1 MATKTYDS
9 LAYTVLG
16 APAAS
21 ITFSSISGAY
31 TDLRLV
37 LSATVS
43 SAGQIALLQFNADTA
58 TNYSYRYLEGNGA
71 TAGSSS
77 TQTQT
82 SISLAIGS
90 GLSLTIPVLHSV
102 DILQYKNT
110 GMFKTALISL
120 AGDQNGSG
128 NVRNSVGLWR
138 STSAITSLVLSLSA
152 VNFAAGT
159 TAELIGIL

>member
-37 LSATVS
+37 LSGTCTANVS
-43 SAGQIALLQFNADTA
+43 LILQFNGDTA
-58 TNYSYRYLEGNGA
+58 TNYSYRYMNGNGVGV
-71 TAGSSS
+71 GSSS
-77 TQTQT
+77 GQSTTNV
-82 SISLAIGS
+82 ILAGFNTD
-90 GLSLTIPVLHSV
+90 LTKIFMCEV

-110 GMFKTALISL
+110 GMFKDFLNKMAN
-120 AGDQNGSG
+120 DRNGSG
-128 NVRNSVGLWR
+128 EINTTIGLWR
-138 STSAITSLVLSLSA
+138 STSAITSVVISTNSSTLA
-152 VNFAAGT
+152 TGF